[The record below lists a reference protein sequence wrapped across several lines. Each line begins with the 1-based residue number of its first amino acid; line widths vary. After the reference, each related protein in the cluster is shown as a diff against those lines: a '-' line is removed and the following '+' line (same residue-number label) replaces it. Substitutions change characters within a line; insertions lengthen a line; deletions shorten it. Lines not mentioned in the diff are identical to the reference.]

1 MQTYLAIRAV
11 ASETAKLAM
20 ALSAILV
27 PLFLVAFAIER
38 LGGDAASPAFS
49 VVSLLKG
56 VWF

>member
-11 ASETAKLAM
+11 ASETAKLAI

-27 PLFLVAFAIER
+27 PLFLVSFAIER
-38 LGGDAASPAFS
+38 LRGDAASPVFS